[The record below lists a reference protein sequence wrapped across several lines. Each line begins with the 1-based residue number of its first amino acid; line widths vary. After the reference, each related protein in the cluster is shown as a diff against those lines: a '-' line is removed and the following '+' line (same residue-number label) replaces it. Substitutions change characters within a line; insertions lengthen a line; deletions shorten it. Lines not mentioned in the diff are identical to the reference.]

1 MNEPEYDG
9 VSQDLSP
16 NGMSISSSKV
26 LPMNSKITVQFNGN
40 IGNIRVD
47 GKIIWV
53 SSPPG
58 VDSIM
63 GIRFTSTNDA
73 LLNIYNKR
81 LRYS

>member
-16 NGMSISSSKV
+16 NGMSISSRKV
-26 LPMNSKITVQFNGN
+26 LPMNSNITVQFNGN